1 MNSYRRTSSLALLV
15 FAIAPKVL
23 AGCEGPD
30 AYRESEDEDTLL
42 TSVEELNGTCP
53 YNLTAYRG
61 QNNTKVSCSCG
72 PASTSYVWGT
82 DVYTDD
88 SRLCTA
94 AVHAGVIPI
103 SGGPIVA
110 TILPGQDHYD
120 ATTQNGV
127 TSLSYGSWN
136 GSYSVEAP
144 VVEPPPPPPPSPAA
158 CPSSMLQYRGQLGTQ
173 LECTCAPVVPKSV
186 WGTGIYTD
194 DSNVCTAAVHAGSI
208 PMSGG
213 SVIAIVLPGQASY
226 QGSTQNGITSWAY
239 GQWHGSFITVP
250 GQGDNDEPVGDAGGA
265 GGESGASSAN
275 GSGGAGGTS
284 GNGGGG
290 SGGAGGAAGSG
301 AGGSG
306 GAVASYDCASRLSLN
321 TSLDDLKINFQAA
334 AWRTTALEI
343 LNRRYADGKYIVDQ
357 LADPGN
363 FDFWFIHGTDSF
375 QKVVDGLPA
384 AVHES
389 LHMAG
394 FEENTANKYTWIIST
409 NTRWTVTPRP
419 ILFNRSEI
427 LDVLPDDE
435 QTADYASTY
444 LTGASGAQ
452 DIELL
457 LEELNAY
464 TVTLY
469 VARALLDQKPPN
481 VTSSMRDGMLTLML
495 YTEAYLKVAAE
506 QYPADYQAITG
517 NAQLVDVIR
526 AMWSRAVCLDELTE
540 NFPQLGIRDTEI
552 RAHVYDPSWLQ
563 HIENL

>member
-1 MNSYRRTSSLALLV
+1 MNSHRRTSSLALLV
-15 FAIAPKVL
+15 ITTAPMVL
-23 AGCEGPD
+23 ADCERQD
-30 AYRESEDEDTLL
+30 AYFKSEDEDTLL
-42 TSVEELNGTCP
+42 TSTEELNGPCP

-82 DVYTDD
+82 GVYTDD

-94 AVHAGVIPI
+94 AVHAGVIPL
-103 SGGPIVA
+103 SGGSIVA

-120 ATTQNGV
+120 GTTQNGI
-127 TSLSYGSWN
+127 TSLSYGSWI

-144 VVEPPPPPPPSPAA
+144 VVE
-158 CPSSMLQYRGQLGTQ
+158 
-173 LECTCAPVVPKSV
+173 
-186 WGTGIYTD
+186 
-194 DSNVCTAAVHAGSI
+194 
-208 PMSGG
+208 
-213 SVIAIVLPGQASY
+213 
-226 QGSTQNGITSWAY
+226 
-239 GQWHGSFITVP
+239 
-250 GQGDNDEPVGDAGGA
+250 GGA
-265 GGESGASSAN
+265 GGQSGASSAN

-284 GNGGGG
+284 GSGVGGG
-290 SGGAGGAAGSG
+290 GGAGGAAGSG
-301 AGGSG
+301 AGGG
-306 GAVASYDCASRLSLN
+306 GEAVTNYDCAGRLSLN
-321 TSLDDLKINFQAA
+321 TSLDDLEINFQAA

-357 LADPGN
+357 LANPGN
-363 FDFWFIHGTDSF
+363 FDFWFFQGTDSF
-375 QKVVDGLPA
+375 QKVVDGLPI

-394 FEENTANKYTWIIST
+394 FEESTANKYTWIIST

-427 LDVLPDDE
+427 LDELPNDE
-435 QTADYASTY
+435 QAADYASTY

-452 DIELL
+452 DIESL

-469 VARALLDQKPPN
+469 VARALLDKKPPN

-526 AMWSRAVCLDELTE
+526 TMWSRAVCLDELTE
-540 NFPQLGIRDTEI
+540 NLPQLGIRDAEI